1 MAGARM
7 KKLDRNRNK
16 KVYPIYRGLP
26 NNVYQS
32 DKEVII
38 ETQDVAFVAEDSKTI
53 ILTERYTTV
62 PIITVTPQGGSG
74 GDINV
79 FISSV
84 SVEANIATVVVGASS
99 AFSGTLHLQ
108 SIMIGT

>member
-1 MAGARM
+1 MAGTRM
-7 KKLDRNRNK
+7 KKTDRNRNK

-32 DKEVII
+32 DKEVVI
-38 ETQDVAFVAEDSKTI
+38 EAQDVSFSNEDSKTI
-53 ILTERYTTV
+53 QLTESYNTV
-62 PIITVTPQGGSG
+62 PIVTVTPVGEI

-84 SVEANIATVVVGASS
+84 SVTAKTATVIVGASAS
-99 AFSGTLHLQ
+99 FTGTLNLQ
-108 SIMIGT
+108 SIMIGS

>member
-1 MAGARM
+1 MAGSRM
-7 KKLDRNRNK
+7 KKVDRNRHK

-38 ETQDVAFVAEDSKTI
+38 ETQDVIFAAEDSKTVV
-53 ILTERYTTV
+53 LAEFYSTV
-62 PIITVTPQGGSG
+62 PIITVALQHSN
-74 GDINV
+74 GDVNV

-84 SVEANIATVVVGASS
+84 SVVAGVATVIVGASS
-99 AFSGTLHLQ
+99 TFSGTLHLQ

>member
-1 MAGARM
+1 MAGVRM
-7 KKLDRNRNK
+7 KKRDRNRYK

-38 ETQDVAFVAEDSKTI
+38 ETQDINFNAQAYKSFTLKEAYS
-53 ILTERYTTV
+53 TV
-62 PIITVTPQGGSG
+62 PIVTVSPLAES
-74 GDINV
+74 DINL

-84 SVEANIATVVVGASS
+84 SVTDRIATVIVGASA
-99 AFSGTLHLQ
+99 AFSGTVQVQ